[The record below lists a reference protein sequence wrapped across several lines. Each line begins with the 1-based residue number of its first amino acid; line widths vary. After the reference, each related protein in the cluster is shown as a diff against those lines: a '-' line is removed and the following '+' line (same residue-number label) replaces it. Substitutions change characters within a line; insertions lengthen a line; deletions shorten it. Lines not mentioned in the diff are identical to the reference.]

1 MSNYHTIKNSILY
14 SSPIVDTQLASTVDN
29 FGNLYLSGN
38 VYYNGIVTVESITI
52 GPKILSLDYLNDT
65 LAADVVGGEI
75 LSLRGT
81 GFKPGLKLRIANV
94 LVTSNTVVN
103 STLVTFTA
111 PAKSTGNYL
120 LTIENNDGGV
130 AYHLPGINY
139 SLKPQWNI
147 NWYTYENYEGLE
159 VSTQISVI
167 ERDIPNIFEIVT
179 GNLPSG
185 LTLYSNGA
193 IRGTMPYVSSNT
205 DFIANISVTDYQ
217 NQKNYRE
224 FTFRVLA
231 DSLSWSTPAVN
242 QEYSYIVGD
251 QVSIGLGAGSVSGR
265 EVTYSATNLPTG
277 LSVTQ
282 NPFYGNYEITGTITS
297 TGRRAVTLTASLA
310 GVSSVTRT
318 IYINSAADVITWDYP
333 YSGQVFEM
341 DDGNPISPITFST
354 SSVSGRPVSS
364 YSVSPLLNYLSVNG
378 NTLSG
383 TIQYLGSSNN
393 TANVTVQLRAA
404 NSIGTI
410 YSINVI
416 FSIRPPFDIVTSQ
429 YGVQKVYQT
438 ARVINFGSGRYIN
451 YCSPCVIDGGDT
463 NGNSGNVGTV
473 LVAVWAGLVKGGAGF
488 PTLPVGFQTLY
499 EDSVEIPHY
508 PRESI
513 ANPSAAMCVG
523 VYIRETTDSIDAESN
538 SPYLRFRAPGDPG
551 YAPTRQNAST
561 YEPTE
566 APTVIHYVQA
576 SKLRFTKGI
585 SGWTVS
591 RSGSN
596 KAWLS
601 NYPVNYGGFCQS
613 YDGNIPTPTLFVAA
627 EYNGLGQGGQDAE
640 MLSTNPFFAMSTD
653 IQTYYGLNIKIGDR
667 LMPFRNPITQAGSYQ
682 LCSADYQQSSWYYG
696 SGVDRV
702 YGVNV
707 GVVFLAITFY

>member
-1 MSNYHTIKNSILY
+1 MY
-14 SSPIVDTQLASTVDN
+14 SSPLVDTQLASAVDN
-29 FGNLYLSGN
+29 FGNVYLSGN
-38 VYYNGIVTVESITI
+38 VYNNGITSVESITI
-52 GPKILSLDYLNDT
+52 GPKIISLNYLTDDT
-65 LAADVVGGEI
+65 LAADVVGGEV
-75 LSLRGT
+75 LSLTGN

-94 LVTSNTVVN
+94 LVSSNTVVN

-111 PAKSTGNYL
+111 PARSTGNYL
-120 LTIENNDGGV
+120 LTVENTDGGV
-130 AYHLPGINY
+130 AYYLPGINY
-139 SLKPQWNI
+139 SPKPQWNI
-147 NWYTYENYEGLE
+147 NWSLYEDYETLP
-159 VSTQISVI
+159 VNTQIRVI
-167 ERDIPNIFEIVT
+167 ERDIPNIFEIT
-179 GNLPSG
+179 SGNLPSG
-185 LTLYSNGA
+185 VTLYSNGA
-193 IRGTMPYVSSNT
+193 IRGTMPSVSSNT

-231 DSLSWSTPAVN
+231 DSLSWSYPDAN

-251 QVSIGLGAGSVSGR
+251 QVSIGIGAGSASGR

-297 TGRRAVTLTASLA
+297 VGRRAVTITASLA
-310 GVSSVTRT
+310 SASSVTRT
-318 IYINSAADVITWDYP
+318 IYINSAQDTITWEYP
-333 YSGQVFEM
+333 YPGQVFEM

-364 YSVSPLLNYLSVNG
+364 YSISPLPNYLSVNG

-383 TIQYLGSSNN
+383 TIQYNSNN

-416 FSIRPPFDIVTSQ
+416 FSIRPALDILT
-429 YGVQKVYQT
+429 GLNEKKVYQN
-438 ARVINFGSGRYIN
+438 ARILNFGRNAGIIK
-451 YCSPCVIDGGDT
+451 YCSPLVIDGGDT
-463 NGNSGNVGTV
+463 NGNSGNIGTV
-473 LVAVWAGLVKGGAGF
+473 IVAVWAGLVKGGAGF

-499 EDSVEIPHY
+499 QDSVEIPHY
-508 PRESI
+508 PRDSI

-538 SPYLRFRAPGDPG
+538 SNYLSFRAPGDPG
-551 YAPTRQNAST
+551 YAPTNQNASV
-561 YEPTE
+561 YEPRE
-566 APTVIHYVQA
+566 APTVTHYLQA
-576 SKLRFTKGI
+576 YKLRFTKRI

-601 NYPVNYGGFCQS
+601 NYPVNNGGFCQS

-682 LCSADYQQSSWYYG
+682 ICSADYQQSSWYYG

-707 GVVFLAITFY
+707 GVVFLAITFN